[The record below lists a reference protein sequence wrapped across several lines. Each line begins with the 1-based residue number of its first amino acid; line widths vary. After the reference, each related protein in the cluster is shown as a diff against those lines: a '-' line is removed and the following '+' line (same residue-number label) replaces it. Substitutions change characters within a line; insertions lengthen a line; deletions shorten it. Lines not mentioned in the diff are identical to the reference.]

1 MIKVDHIG
9 LYVSDIEAAKSFFQ
23 TYFGAKANEMYRNE
37 KKGFYSY
44 FLTFDDGSRLEVM
57 TRTGVDGKRALGS
70 CHVAFSVGSK
80 AAVDSLTER
89 LRADGYTVT
98 DGPRTTGDGYYES
111 CVAAID
117 GNLIEITV

>member
-9 LYVSDIEAAKSFFQ
+9 LYVSDIEAAKSLFQ

-57 TRTGVDGKRALGS
+57 TRTGIDGRQALGS

-80 AAVDSLTER
+80 ATVDSLTER
-89 LRADGYTVT
+89 LRADGYEVI

>member
-9 LYVSDIEAAKSFFQ
+9 LYVSDIEAAKRFFQ

-37 KKGFYSY
+37 KKGFWSY
-44 FLTFDDGSRLEVM
+44 LLTLDDGSRLAVM
-57 TRTGVDGKRALGS
+57 TRTGIDGRQALGS

-80 AAVDSLTER
+80 ATVDSLTER

>member
-1 MIKVDHIG
+1 MKIEHIG
-9 LYVSDIEAAKSFFQ
+9 LYVSDLEAAKRFFVD
-23 TYFGAKANEMYRNE
+23 YFGATAGEVYRNAA
-37 KKGFYSY
+37 KGFASY

>member
-57 TRTGVDGKRALGS
+57 TRTGIDGRQALGS

-80 AAVDSLTER
+80 ATVDSLTER
-89 LRADGYTVT
+89 LRADGYEVI